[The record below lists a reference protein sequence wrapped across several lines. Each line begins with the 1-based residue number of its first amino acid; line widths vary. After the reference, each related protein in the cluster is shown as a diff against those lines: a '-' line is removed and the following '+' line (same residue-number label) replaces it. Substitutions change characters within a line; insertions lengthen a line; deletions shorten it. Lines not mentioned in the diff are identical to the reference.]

1 MRLII
6 TGGGTGGHVYPALEV
21 GLAARDKGAD
31 VAYFGSL
38 RGMERE
44 AAARAGV
51 AFRGFPSEPLLG
63 IKSLAGL
70 RSRVQMLRAI
80 GMAVLAVRKHRPD
93 YVFSTGGY
101 GAVPVVFAARLLK
114 VPFGIHEA
122 NSLPG
127 RSNRA
132 FARSARAFTCTFRS
146 TPSFLPEV
154 KVRRTGHPIREGLR
168 RPPNPSHQTV
178 LVMGGSQGSRFLNDV
193 VYEVA
198 RARPNLRIVHS
209 VGKGDFERM
218 RSRSLSQGHEIHA
231 YLDAAEIAKAYGE
244 ASLVIGRSGSSLA
257 EFAAT
262 RAPSILV
269 PLPTSADHH
278 QYYNAREFAE
288 MGAADIFWQPDSA
301 AAPVSGVPTATA
313 TAVAEAIDAWVENPS
328 RVEKARHNLEDWDRP
343 DATRDIVA
351 GIWGA

>member
-21 GLAARDKGAD
+21 GLAAREKGAEI
-31 VAYFGSL
+31 AYFGSL

-51 AFRGFPSEPLLG
+51 TFRGFPGEPLLG
-63 IKSLAGL
+63 IKSLAGI
-70 RSRVQMLRAI
+70 RSRAQMLRAI
-80 GMAVLAVRKHRPD
+80 GLAVLAVRQHKPD

-132 FARSARAFTCTFRS
+132 FANSARAFTCTFRS
-146 TPSFLPEV
+146 TPSFLPEI

-168 RPPNPSHQTV
+168 HSSIPTPESV
-178 LVMGGSQGSRFLNDV
+178 LVMGGSQGSRFLNDL

-198 RARPNLRIVHS
+198 QARPNLRVVHS
-209 VGKGDFERM
+209 VGKGDFDRM
-218 RSRSLSQGHEIHA
+218 RGRSLSPGHEVYA

-244 ASLVIGRSGSSLA
+244 ASLVVGRSGSSLA

-262 RAPSILV
+262 RTPSILV

-278 QYYNAREFAE
+278 QYYNAQEFAD
-288 MGAADIFWQPDSA
+288 MGAADIFWQPGSV
-301 AAPVSGVPTATA
+301 AAPVPGVPGATA
-313 TAVAEAIDAWVENPS
+313 TSLAEAIDAWVENPS
-328 RVEKARHNLEDWDRP
+328 RVEKARHNLGDWDRP